1 MFSEAEQKDVYG
13 ALAEKIYHLE
23 KIRQADFD
31 RYNVK
36 RGLRNADGT
45 GVIAGITKI
54 CSVEGYYMDDGER
67 IPKNGKLIYRG
78 VDLYDFVAGCK
89 ADDRFGYEELSYLLI
104 FGALPTPKELE
115 DFSALLA
122 ACRELPD
129 DFVEDVIMRAPSPNI
144 MNKMGSSV
152 NALYAYDEN
161 PDDISVENVLR
172 QSIMLIARLP
182 VIMSYA
188 YQVKRRFYY
197 KKSMYIH
204 QIKPEQRTAET
215 VLNSLRSDKKFSDA
229 EAKLLDLCLIIH
241 ADHGGGN
248 NSTFTTRCVTS
259 SGTDTYSAISAG
271 IASLKGFR
279 HGGANIKVTE
289 MVEEI
294 KANVSDITDEDEV
307 EAYLRKIL
315 RREAG
320 DGSGL
325 IYGMGHAVYTLSDPR
340 EVLLKANAETLA
352 KEKGFEDEW
361 ALLDIIE
368 RVTPRIFREEK
379 GVGKPMCANVDLY
392 SGLIYKT
399 LGIPMDLYTPIFAIS
414 RVAGWSAHR
423 IEEIVTSNKII
434 RPGYKSLARPKIYI
448 PLGDREKVDSQ

>member
-1 MFSEAEQKDVYG
+1 MTEPEMNALYG
-13 ALAEKIYHLE
+13 ALTEKINE
-23 KIRQADFD
+23 QERIRQADFD
-31 RYNVK
+31 RFNVK

-54 CSVEGYYMDDGER
+54 CSVEGYYIDDGER
-67 IPKNGKLIYRG
+67 IPKNGRLIYRG

-89 ADDRFGYEELSYLLI
+89 KEDRFGFEELTYLLL
-104 FGALPTPKELE
+104 FGTLPTKDELS
-115 DFSALLA
+115 DFCRLLA
-122 ACRELPD
+122 ASRELPD
-129 DFVEDVIMRAPSPNI
+129 AFVEDVIMRAPSPNI

-172 QSIMLIARLP
+172 QSVSLIARLP

-204 QIKPEQRTAET
+204 QIDPNHQTAET
-215 VLNSLRSDKKFSDA
+215 
-229 EAKLLDLCLIIH
+229 EAKLLDLCLMIH

-259 SGTDTYSAISAG
+259 TGTDTYSAVSAG

-315 RREAG
+315 RKEAG

-352 KEKGFEDEW
+352 VEKGFEDEW
-361 ALLDIIE
+361 TLLDIIE
-368 RVTPRIFREEK
+368 RVTPRIFKEER
-379 GVGKPMCANVDLY
+379 GLTRPMCANVDLY

-399 LGIPMDLYTPIFAIS
+399 LGIPMDLYTPMFAIA
-414 RVAGWSAHR
+414 RVAGWCAHR
-423 IEEIVTSNKII
+423 LEEIVTSTKII
-434 RPGYKSLARPKIYI
+434 RPGYKSLAGHINYI
-448 PLGDREKVDSQ
+448 PIGLREKEEIQ